1 MSFVITVSADF
12 IFSYS
17 VRCVECM
24 RYWD

>member
-1 MSFVITVSADF
+1 MCFVITVSADF
-12 IFSYS
+12 IFCYS